1 MNSELKFSVRNSGP
15 GVVGVCAHGN
25 MNWTDQGRVCVCV
38 FIDFCLLIYTKVS
51 VYFSTCTNKG
61 PNSERHQAPVRQKGK
76 VPVPE
81 ECECVCVCVCG
92 WKNPNNICII
102 RRIDPEQDQLL
113 RPWTV
118 RGKIA
123 FPCLGRKYIWT
134 LGAASICSGLC
145 PSKRLG

>member
-1 MNSELKFSVRNSGP
+1 MILRLIFLTLLGPATVDRLLWSKFGTAP
-15 GVVGVCAHGN
+15 
-25 MNWTDQGRVCVCV
+25 
-38 FIDFCLLIYTKVS
+38 
-51 VYFSTCTNKG
+51 
-61 PNSERHQAPVRQKGK
+61 APVRQKGK

-81 ECECVCVCVCG
+81 ECECVWVCVCG

-102 RRIDPEQDQLL
+102 RRIDPEQDQLF

-123 FPCLGRKYIWT
+123 FPCLEQKYIWT
-134 LGAASICSGLC
+134 QGAASICSGLC